1 MASILYLY
9 MCYYRIPNYHL
20 IFTWYIVLCLLKKI
34 NLSNYL
40 KACLKTQKQNRIVL
54 NIHEEEE

>member
-20 IFTWYIVLCLLKKI
+20 IFTWYIVLFIKNNQLVELLKSLFK
-34 NLSNYL
+34 NTKTKL
-40 KACLKTQKQNRIVL
+40 KIVL
-54 NIHEEEE
+54 NIPEEEE